1 VNYLREDIMIFLKK
15 LQQYFLF
22 ILLLI
27 ALAIEIPIVAV
38 GYLAQPAASDTII
51 VLGAKLIGQE
61 PSIILRLRLDE
72 AIKLYSEGYA
82 STIIVSGAQ
91 GEDEEVS
98 EAASMKNYLLSHD
111 IPAEHILLEDKSF
124 NTYQN
129 LANSHK
135 IMQEN
140 NLKTAIIVSNASHI
154 RRSLIV
160 AQNLG
165 INATGAPAPM
175 ANNVYLTTKQ
185 YIREGAAIAVLLLT
199 GK

>member
-1 VNYLREDIMIFLKK
+1 MIFFKK
-15 LQQYFLF
+15 PHKYFLF
-22 ILLLI
+22 IFLLI
-27 ALAIEIPIVAV
+27 VVAIEIPIVAV
-38 GYLAQPAASDTII
+38 GYLTQPSASDTII
-51 VLGAKLIGQE
+51 ILGAKLIGQE

-72 AIKLYSEGYA
+72 AIKLYSNGYA

-91 GEDEEVS
+91 GEDEDIS
-98 EAASMKNYLLSHD
+98 EAASMKNYLISHG

-140 NLKTAIIVSNASHI
+140 SLRTAIIVSNASHI
-154 RRSLIV
+154 RRSLII

-165 INATGAPAPM
+165 IVATGASAPM
-175 ANNVYLTTKQ
+175 ANNIYLTTKQ
-185 YIREGAAIAVLLLT
+185 YIREGAAVAVLLLT

>member
-1 VNYLREDIMIFLKK
+1 MIFFKK
-15 LQQYFLF
+15 LQKYFLF
-22 ILLLI
+22 IFFLI
-27 ALAIEIPIVAV
+27 TVAIEIPIVTV
-38 GYLAQPAASDTII
+38 GYLSQPSVSDTII

-61 PSIILRLRLDE
+61 PSMILRLRLDE
-72 AIKLYSEGYA
+72 AIRLYRKDYA

-98 EAASMKNYLLSHD
+98 EAVSMKNYLISHG

-165 INATGAPAPM
+165 IIATGAPAPM
-175 ANNVYLTTKQ
+175 ADNAYLTTKQ
-185 YIREGAAIAVLLLT
+185 YVREGAAVAVLLLT

>member
-1 VNYLREDIMIFLKK
+1 MIFLKK

>member
-1 VNYLREDIMIFLKK
+1 MIFFKK
-15 LQQYFLF
+15 LQHYVLF
-22 ILLLI
+22 ILLLLT
-27 ALAIEIPIVAV
+27 LAIEIPIFTV
-38 GYLAQPAASDTII
+38 GYLTQPSPSDTII

-72 AIKLYSEGYA
+72 AIKLYKAGYA
-82 STIIVSGAQ
+82 TTIIVSGAK

-98 EAASMKNYLLSHD
+98 EAASMKNYLLSHG

-135 IMQEN
+135 MMEEN

-154 RRSLIV
+154 RRSLII

-165 INATGAPAPM
+165 INATGAAAPM
-175 ANNVYLTTKQ
+175 ANNLYLTTKQ
-185 YIREGAAIAVLLLT
+185 YVREGAAIAVLLLT

>member
-1 VNYLREDIMIFLKK
+1 MFFLKK
-15 LQQYFLF
+15 LHKYFLF

-27 ALAIEIPIVAV
+27 ALAIEIPIIAV
-38 GYLAQPAASDTII
+38 GYLAQPLASDTII

-72 AIKLYSEGYA
+72 AIKLYREGYA

-98 EAASMKNYLLSHD
+98 EAASMKNYLINHGIS
-111 IPAEHILLEDKSF
+111 AEHILVEDKSF

-129 LANSHK
+129 LTNSHK

-165 INATGAPAPM
+165 IIATGAPAPM

-185 YIREGAAIAVLLLT
+185 YIREGAAVAVLLLT